1 MTDTVAIIAACRY
14 AAEKHADQRRK
25 NANKTPYINHPLEVA
40 DFLTSHGVTDCDT
53 IIGAVLHDVIED
65 TDGTPD
71 EIKDMFGENVL
82 SIVLEVSDDKSLDKI
97 ERKRIQIT
105 HAKGISNSAKL
116 VKLADKYS
124 NISGL
129 LTDPPTSWSEEIIK
143 GYVYWGMAVCRNLY
157 GVDTD
162 IDSALQQLFKQFD
175 IDVDMSDKELMTN
188 VEQYYKFIYCW
199 SCLSSL

>member
-14 AAEKHADQRRK
+14 AAEKHANQRRK
-25 NANKTPYINHPLEVA
+25 NADKTPYINHPLEVA
-40 DFLTSHGVTDCDT
+40 DFLTTHGVTDCDT

-71 EIKDMFGENVL
+71 EIQNMFGENVL
-82 SIVLEVSDDKSLDKI
+82 SIVLEVSDDKSLNKI

-105 HAKGISNSAKL
+105 HAKSISDSAKL

-129 LTDPPTSWSEEIIK
+129 LTDPPTSWSDEIIK